1 MTEEVKETKEFKRSS
16 PDDHVVFVGPKPFMN
31 VFKS

>member
-1 MTEEVKETKEFKRSS
+1 MTEEKVTKKSK

-31 VFKS
+31 VIKF